1 MTTLNLQV
9 STTLD
14 DGESSSLGSFITNG
28 PTHVCGSTTTNWDV
42 YHRYTG
48 VSGLSGATI
57 STAKLD
63 LYGVSAQGSSGTSET
78 DVFANDIEVPVAPTT
93 RAEHSAL
100 ARTTALVEWDAAFT
114 NGASNVSPEL
124 KTVIQELADSFDP
137 AAITIL
143 HDVSPSGGNKLK
155 RYAAEDH
162 ATDPAPKLDITF
174 TAAASG
180 SPWNTYAQQQ

>member
-14 DGESSSLGSFITNG
+14 DGESNNLGTFITNG
-28 PTHVCGSTTTNWDV
+28 TTHVCGSTTSNWDV

-63 LYGVSAQGSSGTSET
+63 VWGVSAQGSSGTSET
-78 DVFANDIEVPVAPTT
+78 DVFANDLEVPVVPTS
-93 RAEHSAL
+93 RATHSAK
-100 ARTTALVEWDAAFT
+100 ARTTASVAWDGDLT
-114 NGASNVSPEL
+114 NAASNLSPEI

-137 AAITIL
+137 AAIMIL
-143 HDVSPSGGNKLK
+143 HDVSPSGGNKWK

-162 ATDPAPKLDITF
+162 GSDPAPKLDITF
-174 TAAASG
+174 TAAATGNS
-180 SPWNTYAQQQ
+180 TYYYTQVA